1 MSVAAASAR
10 VVLRQTIQLSRR
22 SALRFNSSAAKATE
36 AAKETASKAADKTSE
51 IKSKA
56 SEGLSRVTT
65 SAGPALSRA
74 VNGILKSLGKIG
86 GRTGKVVALIER
98 AIPPTI
104 FYARVG
110 LELGQLIFK
119 GRNMSFPPV
128 KVWEQYYTQTLELF
142 KTRTLLLQ
150 YASNFNLASR
160 LRSLN
165 TAQIAGGAVIG
176 AELIGF
182 FTVGEIIGKM
192 KLVGYRGPVDSHH

>member
-56 SEGLSRVTT
+56 IEGLSRVTT

-74 VNGILKSLGKIG
+74 GNGILKSLGKIG

-98 AIPPTI
+98 KSSVD
-104 FYARVG
+104 VG
-110 LELGQLIFK
+110 AL
-119 GRNMSFPPV
+119 
-128 KVWEQYYTQTLELF
+128 
-142 KTRTLLLQ
+142 
-150 YASNFNLASR
+150 
-160 LRSLN
+160 
-165 TAQIAGGAVIG
+165 
-176 AELIGF
+176 
-182 FTVGEIIGKM
+182 
-192 KLVGYRGPVDSHH
+192 